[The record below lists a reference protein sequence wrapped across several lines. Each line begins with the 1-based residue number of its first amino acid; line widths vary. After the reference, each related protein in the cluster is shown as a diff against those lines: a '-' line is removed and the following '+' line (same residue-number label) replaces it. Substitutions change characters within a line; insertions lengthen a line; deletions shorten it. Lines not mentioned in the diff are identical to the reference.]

1 MCRRQECVVRAR
13 MTALLAT
20 SMNSEKDTFCKEDR
34 CFGWLKKIPLSQ
46 RTVGGGLSTWELLFW
61 NSVISSEFLLLPYT
75 NGLSFY
81 AAAPLVEQTEAF
93 QAALVAKLKTGHRQ
107 AVCSF
112 SFVTQM
118 PWKVSVKRRKERH
131 QRICSIFGNMCH
143 YPKGLR
149 PDRATGTSSRQVF
162 QTSLGQTVRFL
173 WAGVDS
179 CSS

>member
-1 MCRRQECVVRAR
+1 MRKTHSAR
-13 MTALLAT
+13 KTDALGGLRK
-20 SMNSEKDTFCKEDR
+20 SLFPKER
-34 CFGWLKKIPLSQ
+34 L
-46 RTVGGGLSTWELLFW
+46 GGLSTWELLFW
-61 NSVISSEFLLLPYT
+61 NSVISSEFLLPYT

-93 QAALVAKLKTGHRQ
+93 QAVLVAKLKTGHRQ

-143 YPKGLR
+143 YPKELR
-149 PDRATGTSSRQVF
+149 PDRAMGTSSRQCF
-162 QTSLGQTVRFL
+162 KCL
-173 WAGVDS
+173 WVKL
-179 CSS
+179 